1 MPLFQKTRLHRN
13 QWILVH
19 QYLGLIFGLFLSI
32 LGLSGSLLMIGEAS
46 EQLMHPSLIIDQ
58 QDTPPLELDQLLG
71 LVRSKY
77 PDPSGRWTIEMP
89 QAADQPLLLTH
100 ADPTE
105 SESDGAAL
113 QQIWVNPYSGVILR
127 TATFGQTLRS
137 WTFILHTRLQLGLL
151 GEGLVGALGLLLPLS
166 IVSGLY
172 LWWPGFA
179 GLKRAFKIRRGL
191 GLRVFMNDLHRLI
204 GAILAAPL
212 MSLALTGLGLTFPN
226 ALERLLQTNGM
237 SHDAEG
243 PRIQSS
249 GNQSAGRHVSV
260 DEAILLARGPFP
272 KAEVREIQTPGMP
285 TDTYRVT
292 FRQASEPSRRHP
304 MTSVWVDQYSGQIR
318 EVRNAARLNARE
330 RLVGAF
336 WPFHTGEMLSSIM
349 KLIWFLSGL
358 SLPLLF
364 WSGLTRWR
372 IERGLL
378 HDQPIERTGWY
389 KVIQIG
395 ANACHQGIHEA
406 RATLL
411 PELTARVKGLIQRLR
426 LLRNKS

>member
-1 MPLFQKTRLHRN
+1 MPLFQKTRLRRN

-32 LGLSGSLLMIGEAS
+32 LGLSGSLLLIGEAS
-46 EQLMHPSLIIDQ
+46 EQLMHPSLIIDE
-58 QDTPPLELDQLLG
+58 QDAHPLGLDELLG
-71 LVRSKY
+71 LVRAKY
-77 PDPSGRWTIEMP
+77 PGQSGHWTIEMP

-100 ADPTE
+100 PDPTE
-105 SESDGAAL
+105 SGSDGEAL
-113 QQIWVNPYSGVILR
+113 QQIWVNPYSGAILR

-166 IVSGLY
+166 IVTGLY
-172 LWWPGFA
+172 LWWPGLA
-179 GLKRAFKIRRGL
+179 GLKRAFQIRKDL
-191 GLRVFMNDLHRLI
+191 GLRAFTNDLHRLT

-243 PRIQSS
+243 PRIQST

-272 KAEVREIQTPGMP
+272 KAEVREIQTPKTP
-285 TDTYRVT
+285 TDTYRIT

-304 MTSVWVDQYSGQIR
+304 MTSVWIDQYSGQIR

-336 WPFHTGEMLSSIM
+336 WPLHTGEMLSSTM
-349 KLIWFLSGL
+349 KLIWFMSGL

-372 IERGLL
+372 IEKGLL
-378 HDQPIERTGWY
+378 NDQPIERTGWY

-395 ANACHQGIHEA
+395 ANAYHQGAHEA
-406 RATLL
+406 KAKLFPHL
-411 PELTARVKGLIQRLR
+411 SARLEGLSQRLR
-426 LLRNKS
+426 QWLNKS

>member
-77 PDPSGRWTIEMP
+77 PDQSGRWTIEMP

-105 SESDGAAL
+105 SENDGAAL
-113 QQIWVNPYSGVILR
+113 QQIWVNPYSGLILR

-172 LWWPGFA
+172 LWWPGLA
-179 GLKRAFKIRRGL
+179 GLKKAFRIRRGL

-243 PRIQSS
+243 PRVQST

-330 RLVGAF
+330 KLVGAF

-349 KLIWFLSGL
+349 KLFWFLSGL

-378 HDQPIERTGWY
+378 YDQPIERTGWY
-389 KVIQIG
+389 KAIQIG
-395 ANACHQGIHEA
+395 ANACHQGMHEA

-411 PELTARVKGLIQRLR
+411 PELTARLEGLIQRLR
-426 LLRNKS
+426 FLRNKF

>member
-1 MPLFQKTRLHRN
+1 MPLFQKTRLHRKK
-13 QWILVH
+13 WILVH

-58 QDTPPLELDQLLG
+58 RDTPPLELDQLLG

-77 PDPSGRWTIEMP
+77 PDSSGRWTIEMP

-172 LWWPGFA
+172 LWWPGLA

-191 GLRVFMNDLHRLI
+191 GLRAFMNDLHRLI

-226 ALERLLQTNGM
+226 ALEGLLQTNGM

-378 HDQPIERTGWY
+378 NDQPIERTGWY

-395 ANACHQGIHEA
+395 VNACHQGMHAA